1 MSVAGVAPGHGRPV
15 RMSVGMRRDSMVC
28 DPSGLSGADNRVSD
42 RLLTK
47 AFEKGDA
54 MLRVAVGATG
64 YGLDGFRQ
72 THVQAERTQDLAL
85 AARPGARVTTFADVG
100 AIALICAD
108 IDAARSWVWGT
119 LADLAVDDESHARL
133 RNTLQVFLRTGTYTA
148 TAEQLALHKNS
159 VQYRIRKA
167 EEALGGRID
176 DRRADLELALRACQY
191 LGQAV
196 LRPVDSGSGR
206 AG

>member
-1 MSVAGVAPGHGRPV
+1 
-15 RMSVGMRRDSMVC
+15 
-28 DPSGLSGADNRVSD
+28 
-42 RLLTK
+42 
-47 AFEKGDA
+47 
-54 MLRVAVGATG
+54 MLRVAVGAPG
-64 YGLDGFRQ
+64 YVLDGFRQ
-72 THVQAERTQDLAL
+72 THAQAERTQDLVL

-108 IDAARSWVWGT
+108 IDAVRSWVWGT
-119 LADLAVDDESHARL
+119 LADLAVDDESHAGL
-133 RNTLQVFLRTGTYTA
+133 RNTLQVFLRAGTYTA
-148 TAEQLALHKNS
+148 TAEQLALHENS

-176 DRRADLELALRACQY
+176 DGRADLELALRACRY

-196 LRPVDSGSGR
+196 LRPVGSGSGR